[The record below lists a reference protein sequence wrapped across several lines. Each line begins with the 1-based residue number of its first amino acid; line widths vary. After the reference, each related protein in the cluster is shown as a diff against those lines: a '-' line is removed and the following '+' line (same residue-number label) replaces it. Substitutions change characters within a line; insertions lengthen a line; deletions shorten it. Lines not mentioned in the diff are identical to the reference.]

1 MGLLLLPFR
10 INFSTECTSW
20 SCYCPVWQEFFLA
33 SSYYFWVVPCV
44 KLEKC
49 FPFSCWTSKDFGS
62 TLTHGKIPPL
72 ELLSFLYSH
81 SHKLSL
87 IPLPQPRVS
96 VPSILCCQPGCAPK
110 HFPTSS
116 SHSLSTLPTLSYHS
130 SSCLELC
137 SHTSTEVHLFHF
149 LILSSSVRMVR
160 FSAAAFSHLKNF
172 SNKS

>member
-49 FPFSCWTSKDFGS
+49 FPFSCWTGKDFGS

-87 IPLPQPRVS
+87 IPLPHPRVS

-116 SHSLSTLPTLSYHS
+116 SHSLSTLPTLRLLGWYVFQQLIFHIWK
-130 SSCLELC
+130 
-137 SHTSTEVHLFHF
+137 TSATKAKGNQ
-149 LILSSSVRMVR
+149 IQYDLST
-160 FSAAAFSHLKNF
+160 A
-172 SNKS
+172 